1 MAAKDVVLIAT
12 LITALAIAFFV
23 VHSVLN
29 TVVDDMIVNPVINS
43 SEESVSALS
52 AVKPVTNRF
61 DYVIFGTFMALLL
74 SLIVTAWFVGGH
86 PVFMFVY
93 FIVIVIAV
101 ILATLLSNVWYT
113 VINKL
118 VFLGTQTHF
127 LITDHLI
134 QNLPFYTAI
143 AGFIGLVVMFAK
155 PYMSE

>member
-23 VHSVLN
+23 VHSVIN

-113 VINKL
+113 VINKS
-118 VFLGTQTHF
+118 VFLGTIGYF
-127 LITDHLI
+127 PITDHLI